1 MPTASLV
8 VVALPP
14 LGQFNATLHRR
25 EGDGYTSNYLL
36 PSATQAAR
44 GELQA
49 GLALAE
55 GAGSFVADWEV
66 SEMRCQ
72 LACVYRACGGELWAE
87 RQHAHALLL
96 QAAAVEGPA
105 QVRLAHTYLA
115 TCAR

>member
-1 MPTASLV
+1 MK
-8 VVALPP
+8 
-14 LGQFNATLHRR
+14 LHRR
-25 EGDGYTSNYLL
+25 RIYGCFLKFAAL
-36 PSATQAAR
+36 CCQAAK

-55 GAGSFVADWEV
+55 GSGHFVADWEV

-72 LACVYRACGGELWAE
+72 LACVYRACGGGLWAE

-105 QVRLAHTYLA
+105 QVRLAHA
-115 TCAR
+115 